1 MALKRLLWTLAFLL
15 FAATAAKA
23 APVGGLIA
31 GIAGAVFSAGA
42 VVKLAI
48 GLAINVGLSLY
59 QQAKAR
65 REARKNQQSTG
76 GVRLSIQ
83 MGESN
88 PRSYLIGTRATA
100 GSRAYINNWGEE
112 ENTPNAYITEV
123 VALSCLPSFA
133 GPLGLESV
141 WFGDTLA
148 AVLWNEPHPD
158 GRGYPVAQYRK
169 NGVDYLWIKYLDG
182 SQTTADSFLLSRF
195 SGRADRPY
203 RDTMIGRGC
212 QIVIVTAR
220 RHEELFRNG
229 FPQGL
234 YQPRPMRLY
243 DLRKDSSVGGNGSHR
258 WHDPSTWESS
268 NNLPL
273 MIYNIA
279 RGIYYNGR
287 WVHGGRNFSSYRFP
301 VSSWIAALN
310 EADRNMGGGRR
321 QFQGGLEVSVDR
333 DGLDVIEELRL
344 GCSGRLAEI
353 GGRIKML
360 IGAPGAAVYSFTDR
374 EIVVTDDQDFE
385 PFPTLAATHNTI
397 TGVYPEPAQRW
408 ADKDAPEQSSP
419 ELLARDGGERL
430 AVSFRFDAV
439 FLSAQVQSLTSAMI
453 LDEQRWRTHE
463 LTLPPNA
470 AALEPND
477 PVAWSSDENGYSDK
491 KFLVV
496 RAVPLPGRL
505 QRVVI
510 KEIDPSDYDPPSII
524 VPPVIGWMGPV
535 AVPPQPMYGWQVF
548 PATLPDANGNPRYP
562 TIEVRSAPNQDDVSH
577 VRVQVKLTATDALV
591 FDSGDSTVIYEPP
604 YKWILNAVLAANAD
618 YQARGKFV
626 PKSTRETEWGDW
638 LPVRTP
644 SVDYSDVTVGLG
656 QVRDDVK
663 DTITRLNQDMDNLFQ
678 KVEDIAVALTLEGT
692 ASQIDRQELRAAA
705 GGALA
710 AIVEERR
717 IRVSNE
723 EAAAQQFTSISAR
736 FDTGDALLAA
746 AEARITEESTVRAT
760 KDEALAQ
767 NLTVVSAEIGD
778 AKAKIVEEQLARTT
792 ADEAI
797 ARTVTQ
803 VTAEVGQARAD
814 VIEEREARVN
824 ADGALASSIEG
835 VQVALGDATAQGYF
849 AMKAT
854 TVGDTLASVEFG
866 VRAQKDA
873 QTALGAFLLQIVN
886 QGGMLKAQEIHYAD
900 RFILVAPDGTG
911 GQGVFTFGEEGAK
924 LAIADIGRIYAGVIG
939 GRNGKLEIDVVN
951 GTIVV
956 RS

>member
-1 MALKRLLWTLAFLL
+1 MALKRLLWTLAFVLI
-15 FAATAAKA
+15 AATAAKA

-31 GIAGAVFSAGA
+31 TIAGGIFSAGA
-42 VVKLAI
+42 FVKLAI

-65 REARKNQQSTG
+65 RDARKNQQSTG
-76 GVRLSIQ
+76 GVKLSIQ

-100 GSRAYINNWGEE
+100 GGRAYINNWGEE

-123 VALSCLPSFA
+123 IALSCLPSFA
-133 GPLGLESV
+133 GPQGLEAA
-141 WFGDTLA
+141 WFGDTLGTI
-148 AVLWNEPHPD
+148 LWNEPHPD

-169 NGVDYLWIKYLDG
+169 NGTDYLWIKYLDG

-243 DLRKDSSVGGNGSHR
+243 DLRKDSSIGGNGPHR
-258 WHDPSTWESS
+258 WHDPSTWEPS
-268 NNLPL
+268 NNLPM

-279 RGIYYNGR
+279 RGVYYNGR

-310 EADRNMGGGRR
+310 EADRDVGGGRR
-321 QFQGGLEVSVDR
+321 QFQGGLEVTVDR

-344 GCSGRLAEI
+344 GCSGRLAEV
-353 GGRIKML
+353 GGRIKAL

-374 EIVVTDDQDFE
+374 EIVVTDDQDYE

-470 AALEPND
+470 APLEPND
-477 PVAWSSDENGYSDK
+477 PVAWSSEENGYSNK

-510 KEIDPSDYDPPSII
+510 KEIDPSDYNPPATII
-524 VPPVIGWMGPV
+524 PPVIGWMGPV
-535 AVPPQPMYGWQVF
+535 PVPPQPMYGWQVF

-562 TIEVRSAPNQDDVSH
+562 TIEVRCAPNQDDVSY
-577 VRVQVKLTATDALV
+577 VRVQVKLTSSDELV

-604 YKWILNAVLAANAD
+604 YKWVLNAVLAGNAD

-626 PKSTRETEWGDW
+626 PTSNRETEWGGW

-644 SVDYSDVTVGLG
+644 AIDGSDVTIGLG
-656 QVRDDVK
+656 QVREDVIDRMK
-663 DTITRLNQDMDNLFQ
+663 ELQH
-678 KVEDIAVALTLEGT
+678 
-692 ASQIDRQELRAAA
+692 QIDQLAGMVESLSLSVVTADVINQLDRDVMRSEL
-705 GGALA
+705 GGAIA
-710 AIVEERR
+710 SVI
-717 IRVSNE
+717 
-723 EAAAQQFTSISAR
+723 
-736 FDTGDALLAA
+736 
-746 AEARITEESTVRAT
+746 EESETR
-760 KDEALAQ
+760 
-767 NLTVVSAEIGD
+767 
-778 AKAKIVEEQLARTT
+778 
-792 ADEAI
+792 
-797 ARTVTQ
+797 
-803 VTAEVGQARAD
+803 VTAEGAMARRLSAVRAELAD
-814 VIEEREARVN
+814 V
-824 ADGALASSIEG
+824 LAE
-835 VQVALGDATAQGYF
+835 GYF
-849 AMKAT
+849 SMKAT
-854 TVGDTLASVEFG
+854 TEGDTLANVEFG
-866 VRAQKDA
+866 VRARKGD
-873 QTALGAFLLQIVN
+873 QTALGAFLLEIVN
-886 QGGMLKAQEIHYAD
+886 VGGVLKAQEIHYSD
-900 RFILVAPDGTG
+900 RFIIVAPNGTG
-911 GQGVFTFGEEGAK
+911 GQGVFEFDENGAK
-924 LAIADIGRIYAGVIG
+924 LAVANIGTVRAGLIDSP
-939 GRNGKLEIDVVN
+939 NGKMTIDIKN
-951 GTIVV
+951 GTLVV

>member
-15 FAATAAKA
+15 FAATAVKA

-31 GIAGAVFSAGA
+31 GLAGSILSAGTF
-42 VVKLAI
+42 VKLAI

-76 GVRLSIQ
+76 GVKLSIQ

-100 GSRAYINNWGEE
+100 GRRAYINNWGEE

-123 VALSCLPSFA
+123 VEISCLPSYA
-133 GPLGLESV
+133 GPQGMDAV
-141 WFGDTLA
+141 WFGDTA
-148 AVLWNEPHPD
+148 GTILWNEPHPD
-158 GRGYPVAQYRK
+158 GRGFPIAQYRR
-169 NGVDYLWIKYLDG
+169 NGVDYLWFKYLDG

-195 SGRADRPY
+195 AGRAERPY

-212 QIVIVTAR
+212 QIVIITAR

-243 DLRKDSSVGGNGSHR
+243 DIRKDSSVGGNGPHR
-258 WHDPSTWESS
+258 WNDPSTWESS
-268 NNLPL
+268 NNLPM

-287 WVHGGRNFSSYRFP
+287 WVHGGRNFSAYRFP
-301 VSSWIAALN
+301 VSSWIAAIN
-310 EADRNMGGGRR
+310 EADRDMGGGRR

-333 DGLDVIEELRL
+333 DSLDVIEDLRL
-344 GCSGRLAEI
+344 GCSGRLAEV
-353 GGRIKML
+353 GGRIKAL

-374 EIVVTDDQDFE
+374 EIVVTADQDYE
-385 PFPTLAATHNTI
+385 PFPTVAATHNTI

-408 ADKDAPEQSSP
+408 ADKDAAEQSSP
-419 ELLARDGGERL
+419 ELLARDDGERL

-439 FLSAQVQSLTSAMI
+439 FISAQVQSLTSTMI

-477 PVAWSSDENGYSDK
+477 PVAWSSDENGYSNK

-496 RAVPLPGRL
+496 RAIPMPGRL

-535 AVPPQPMYGWQVF
+535 PVPPQPMYGWQVF
-548 PATLPDANGNPRYP
+548 PATLPDAEGNPRYP
-562 TIEVRSAPNQDDVSH
+562 TIEVRCAPNQDDVSY
-577 VRVQVKLTATDALV
+577 VRVQVKLTATDELV

-604 YKWILNAVLAANAD
+604 YAWVLNAVLAGNAD

-626 PKSTRETEWGDW
+626 PASNRPTEWGGW
-638 LPVRTP
+638 IAVRTP
-644 SVDYSDVTVGLG
+644 NIDGSDITVGLG

-663 DTITRLNQDMDNLFQ
+663 NRIMELQHQMDQLAGIVESLSMSVATSDMDAKLDRD
-678 KVEDIAVALTLEGT
+678 VMRSELGDAVA
-692 ASQIDRQELRAAA
+692 SVID
-705 GGALA
+705 
-710 AIVEERR
+710 ERETR
-717 IRVSNE
+717 
-723 EAAAQQFTSISAR
+723 
-736 FDTGDALLAA
+736 
-746 AEARITEESTVRAT
+746 
-760 KDEALAQ
+760 
-767 NLTVVSAEIGD
+767 
-778 AKAKIVEEQLARTT
+778 
-792 ADEAI
+792 
-797 ARTVTQ
+797 
-803 VTAEVGQARAD
+803 VTAEGAMARRLSAVRAEMND
-814 VIEEREARVN
+814 VVA
-824 ADGALASSIEG
+824 EG
-835 VQVALGDATAQGYF
+835 YLS
-849 AMKAT
+849 MKAT
-854 TVGDTLASVEFG
+854 TIGDTLANVEFA
-866 VRAQKDA
+866 VRAQKGD
-873 QTALGAFLLQIVN
+873 QTALGAFILEIVN
-886 QGGMLKAQEIHYAD
+886 QGGVLKAQEIHYSD
-900 RFILVAPDGTG
+900 RFIIVAPDGSG
-911 GQGVFTFGEEGAK
+911 GQGVFTFDQNGAK
-924 LAIADIGRIYAGVIG
+924 LAVANIGTVRAAYMEGY
-939 GRNGKLEIDVVN
+939 NGKMMIDLNN
-951 GTIVV
+951 GRMRV
-956 RS
+956 RSA

>member
-15 FAATAAKA
+15 FAATAVKA

-31 GIAGAVFSAGA
+31 GLAGSILSAGTF
-42 VVKLAI
+42 VKLAI

-76 GVRLSIQ
+76 GVKLSIQ

-100 GSRAYINNWGEE
+100 GRRAYINNWGEE

-123 VALSCLPSFA
+123 VEISCLPSYA
-133 GPLGLESV
+133 GPQGLDAA
-141 WFGDTLA
+141 WFGDTA
-148 AVLWNEPHPD
+148 GTILWNEPHPD
-158 GRGYPVAQYRK
+158 GRGYPVAQYRQ
-169 NGVDYLWIKYLDG
+169 NGTDYLWVKYLDG

-195 SGRADRPY
+195 AGRAERPY

-212 QIVIVTAR
+212 QIVIITAR

-243 DLRKDSSVGGNGSHR
+243 DIRKDSSVGGNGPHR
-258 WHDPSTWESS
+258 WNDPSTWESS
-268 NNLPL
+268 NNLPM

-301 VSSWIAALN
+301 VSSWIAAIN
-310 EADRNMGGGRR
+310 EADRDMGGGRR
-321 QFQGGLEVSVDR
+321 QFQGGLEVTVDR
-333 DGLDVIEELRL
+333 DGLEVIEDLRL
-344 GCSGRLAEI
+344 GCSGRLAEV
-353 GGRIKML
+353 GGRIKAL

-374 EIVVTDDQDFE
+374 EIVVTSDQDYE
-385 PFPTLAATHNTI
+385 PFPTVAATHNTI

-408 ADKDAPEQSSP
+408 ADKDAAEQSSP
-419 ELLARDGGERL
+419 ELLARDDGERL

-439 FLSAQVQSLTSAMI
+439 FISAQVQSLTSTMI

-477 PVAWSSDENGYSDK
+477 PVAWSSDENGYSNK

-496 RAVPLPGRL
+496 RAIPMPGRL

-535 AVPPQPMYGWQVF
+535 PVPPQPMYGWQVF
-548 PATLPDANGNPRYP
+548 PATLPDAEGNPRYP
-562 TIEVRSAPNQDDVSH
+562 SIEVRCAPNQDDVSY
-577 VRVQVKLTATDALV
+577 VRVQVKLTATDGLV

-604 YKWILNAVLAANAD
+604 YAWVLNAVLAGNAD

-626 PKSTRETEWGDW
+626 PASNRPTEWGGW

-644 SVDYSDVTVGLG
+644 NIDGSDITVGLG

-663 DTITRLNQDMDNLFQ
+663 NRIMELQHQMDQLAGIVESLSMSVATSDMDAKLNIDVMRSELGG
-678 KVEDIAVALTLEGT
+678 AVA
-692 ASQIDRQELRAAA
+692 SVID
-705 GGALA
+705 
-710 AIVEERR
+710 ERETR
-717 IRVSNE
+717 
-723 EAAAQQFTSISAR
+723 
-736 FDTGDALLAA
+736 
-746 AEARITEESTVRAT
+746 
-760 KDEALAQ
+760 
-767 NLTVVSAEIGD
+767 
-778 AKAKIVEEQLARTT
+778 
-792 ADEAI
+792 
-797 ARTVTQ
+797 
-803 VTAEVGQARAD
+803 VTAEGAMARRLSAVRAEMND
-814 VIEEREARVN
+814 VVA
-824 ADGALASSIEG
+824 EG
-835 VQVALGDATAQGYF
+835 YLS
-849 AMKAT
+849 MKAT
-854 TVGDTLASVEFG
+854 TVGDTLANVEFA
-866 VRAQKDA
+866 VRAQKGD
-873 QTALGAFLLQIVN
+873 QTALGAFILEIVN
-886 QGGMLKAQEIHYAD
+886 QGGVLKAQEIHYSD
-900 RFILVAPDGTG
+900 RFIIVAPDGSG
-911 GQGVFTFGEEGAK
+911 GQGVFTFDENGAK
-924 LAIADIGRIYAGVIG
+924 LAVANIGTVRAAYMEGY
-939 GRNGKLEIDVVN
+939 NGKMMIDLNN
-951 GTIVV
+951 GRLRV
-956 RS
+956 RSS

>member
-15 FAATAAKA
+15 FAATAVKA

-31 GIAGAVFSAGA
+31 GLAGSILSAGTF
-42 VVKLAI
+42 VKLAI

-76 GVRLSIQ
+76 GVKLSIQ

-100 GSRAYINNWGEE
+100 GRRAYINNWGEE

-123 VALSCLPSFA
+123 VEISCLPSYA
-133 GPLGLESV
+133 GPQGMDAV
-141 WFGDTLA
+141 WFGDTA
-148 AVLWNEPHPD
+148 GTILWNEPHPD
-158 GRGYPVAQYRK
+158 GRGYPIAQYRR
-169 NGVDYLWIKYLDG
+169 NGVDYLWFKYLDG

-195 SGRADRPY
+195 AGRAERPY

-212 QIVIVTAR
+212 QIVIITAR

-243 DLRKDSSVGGNGSHR
+243 DIRKDSSVGGNGPHR
-258 WHDPSTWESS
+258 WNDPSTWESS
-268 NNLPL
+268 NNLPM

-301 VSSWIAALN
+301 VSSWIAAIN
-310 EADRNMGGGRR
+310 EADRDMGGGRR
-321 QFQGGLEVSVDR
+321 QFQGGLEVTVDR
-333 DGLDVIEELRL
+333 DGLEVIEDLRL
-344 GCSGRLAEI
+344 GCSGRLAEV
-353 GGRIKML
+353 GGRIKAL

-374 EIVVTDDQDFE
+374 EIVVTSDQDYE
-385 PFPTLAATHNTI
+385 PFPTVAATHNTI

-408 ADKDAPEQSSP
+408 ADKDAAEQSSP
-419 ELLARDGGERL
+419 ELLARDDGERL

-439 FLSAQVQSLTSAMI
+439 FISAQVQSLTSTMI

-477 PVAWSSDENGYSDK
+477 PVAWSSDENGYSNK

-496 RAVPLPGRL
+496 RAIPMPGRL

-535 AVPPQPMYGWQVF
+535 PVPPQPMYGWQVF
-548 PATLPDANGNPRYP
+548 PATLPDAEGNPRYP
-562 TIEVRSAPNQDDVSH
+562 SIEVRCAPNQDDVSY
-577 VRVQVKLTATDALV
+577 VRVQVKLTATDELV

-604 YKWILNAVLAANAD
+604 YAWVLNAVLAGNAD

-626 PKSTRETEWGDW
+626 PASNRPTEWGGW
-638 LPVRTP
+638 LAVRTP
-644 SVDYSDVTVGLG
+644 NIDGSDITVGLG

-663 DTITRLNQDMDNLFQ
+663 NRMKELQHQMDQLAGIVESLSMSVATSDMDAKLNIDVMRSELGG
-678 KVEDIAVALTLEGT
+678 AVASVIDERETRVTAEG
-692 ASQIDRQELRAAA
+692 AMA
-705 GGALA
+705 
-710 AIVEERR
+710 RR
-717 IRVSNE
+717 L
-723 EAAAQQFTSISAR
+723 SA
-736 FDTGDALLAA
+736 
-746 AEARITEESTVRAT
+746 VRA
-760 KDEALAQ
+760 E
-767 NLTVVSAEIGD
+767 VSGVSAE
-778 AKAKIVEEQLARTT
+778 
-792 ADEAI
+792 
-797 ARTVTQ
+797 
-803 VTAEVGQARAD
+803 
-814 VIEEREARVN
+814 
-824 ADGALASSIEG
+824 
-835 VQVALGDATAQGYF
+835 GYLS
-849 AMKAT
+849 MKAT
-854 TVGDTLASVEFG
+854 TVGDTLANVEFA
-866 VRAQKDA
+866 VRAQKGD
-873 QTALGAFLLQIVN
+873 QTALGAFILEIIN
-886 QGGMLKAQEIHYAD
+886 QGGVLKAQEIHYSD
-900 RFILVAPDGTG
+900 RFIIVAPDGSG
-911 GQGVFTFGEEGAK
+911 GQGVFTFDENGAK
-924 LAIADIGRIYAGVIG
+924 LAVANIGTVRAAYMEGY
-939 GRNGKLEIDVVN
+939 NGKMMLDLNN
-951 GTIVV
+951 GRMRV
-956 RS
+956 RSS

>member
-31 GIAGAVFSAGA
+31 TVAGAVFSAGA
-42 VVKLAI
+42 AVKLAI

-76 GVRLSIQ
+76 GVKLSIQ

-100 GSRAYINNWGEE
+100 GRRAYINNWGEE

-123 VALSCLPSFA
+123 VEISCLPSYA
-133 GPLGLESV
+133 GPQGLEAA
-141 WFGDTLA
+141 WFGDTLGTI
-148 AVLWNEPHPD
+148 LWNEPHPD
-158 GRGYPVAQYRK
+158 GRGFPVAQYRK
-169 NGVDYLWIKYLDG
+169 NGVDYFWLKYLDG

-203 RDTMIGRGC
+203 KDTMIGRGC

-243 DLRKDSSVGGNGSHR
+243 DLRKDSSVGGNGPHR
-258 WHDPSTWESS
+258 WHDPSTWEPS
-268 NNLPL
+268 NNLPM

-279 RGIYYNGR
+279 RGVYYNGR

-310 EADRNMGGGRR
+310 EADRDVGGGRR

-333 DGLDVIEELRL
+333 DGLEVIEELRL
-344 GCSGRLAEI
+344 GCSGRLAEV
-353 GGRIKML
+353 GGRMKML

-385 PFPTLAATHNTI
+385 PFPTVAATHNTI

-419 ELLARDGGERL
+419 ELVARDGGERL

-477 PVAWSSDENGYSDK
+477 PVAWSSEENGYSNK

-524 VPPVIGWMGPV
+524 VPPVIGWIGP
-535 AVPPQPMYGWQVF
+535 APVPPQPMYGWQVF

-562 TIEVRSAPNQDDVSH
+562 TIEVRCAPNQDDVSY
-577 VRVQVKLTATDALV
+577 VRVQVKLTSSDELV
-591 FDSGDSTVIYEPP
+591 FDSGDSTVIYEAP
-604 YKWILNAVLAANAD
+604 YKWVLNAVLAGNAD

-626 PKSTRETEWGDW
+626 PTSNRETEWGGW

-644 SVDYSDVTVGLG
+644 NIDSSDVTVGLG
-656 QVRDDVK
+656 QVREDVIDRMK
-663 DTITRLNQDMDNLFQ
+663 ELQH
-678 KVEDIAVALTLEGT
+678 
-692 ASQIDRQELRAAA
+692 QIDQLAGMVESLSLSVVTADIINQLDRDVIRSEL
-705 GGALA
+705 GGAIA
-710 AIVEERR
+710 SVI
-717 IRVSNE
+717 
-723 EAAAQQFTSISAR
+723 
-736 FDTGDALLAA
+736 
-746 AEARITEESTVRAT
+746 EESETR
-760 KDEALAQ
+760 
-767 NLTVVSAEIGD
+767 
-778 AKAKIVEEQLARTT
+778 
-792 ADEAI
+792 
-797 ARTVTQ
+797 
-803 VTAEVGQARAD
+803 VTAEGAMARRLSA
-814 VIEEREARVN
+814 VRAE
-824 ADGALASSIEG
+824 LANVLAE
-835 VQVALGDATAQGYF
+835 GYF
-849 AMKAT
+849 SMKANT
-854 TVGDTLASVEFG
+854 QGDNLASVEFG
-866 VRAQKDA
+866 VRAKKGD
-873 QTALGAFLLQIVN
+873 QTALGAFLLEIVN
-886 QGGMLKAQEIHYAD
+886 QGGVLKAREIHYSD

-911 GQGVFTFGEEGAK
+911 GQGVFTFGAEGAK

>member
-1 MALKRLLWTLAFLL
+1 MALKRLVWTFAFLL
-15 FAATAAKA
+15 FAATAVKA

-31 GIAGAVFSAGA
+31 GLAGSILSAGTF
-42 VVKLAI
+42 VKLAI

-76 GVRLSIQ
+76 GVKLSIQ

-100 GSRAYINNWGEE
+100 GRRAYINNWGEE

-123 VALSCLPSFA
+123 VEISCLPSYA
-133 GPLGLESV
+133 GPQGMDAV
-141 WFGDTLA
+141 WFGDTA
-148 AVLWNEPHPD
+148 GTILWNEPHPD
-158 GRGYPVAQYRK
+158 GRGFPIAQYRR
-169 NGVDYLWIKYLDG
+169 NGVDYLWFKYLDG

-195 SGRADRPY
+195 AGRAERPY

-212 QIVIVTAR
+212 QIVIITAR

-243 DLRKDSSVGGNGSHR
+243 DIRKDSSVGGNGPHR
-258 WHDPSTWESS
+258 WNDPSTWESS
-268 NNLPL
+268 NNLPM

-287 WVHGGRNFSSYRFP
+287 WVHGGRNFSAYRFP
-301 VSSWIAALN
+301 VSSWIAAIN
-310 EADRNMGGGRR
+310 EADRDMGGGRR

-333 DGLDVIEELRL
+333 DSLDVIEDLRL
-344 GCSGRLAEI
+344 GCSGRLAEV
-353 GGRIKML
+353 GGRIKAL

-374 EIVVTDDQDFE
+374 EIVVTADQDYE
-385 PFPTLAATHNTI
+385 PFPTVAATHNTI

-408 ADKDAPEQSSP
+408 ADKDAAEQSSP
-419 ELLARDGGERL
+419 ELLARDDGERL

-439 FLSAQVQSLTSAMI
+439 FISAQVQSLTSTMI

-477 PVAWSSDENGYSDK
+477 PVAWSSDENGYSNK

-496 RAVPLPGRL
+496 RAIPMPGRL

-535 AVPPQPMYGWQVF
+535 PVPPQPMYGWQVF
-548 PATLPDANGNPRYP
+548 PATLPDAEGNPRYP
-562 TIEVRSAPNQDDVSH
+562 SIEVRCAPNQDDVSY
-577 VRVQVKLTATDALV
+577 VRVQVKLTATDELV

-604 YKWILNAVLAANAD
+604 YKWVLNAVLAANAD

-626 PKSTRETEWGDW
+626 PASNRPTEFGGW

-644 SVDYSDVTVGLG
+644 NIDGSDITVGLG

-663 DTITRLNQDMDNLFQ
+663 NRIMELQHQMDQLAGIVESLSMSVATSDMDAKLDRD
-678 KVEDIAVALTLEGT
+678 VMRSELGGAVA
-692 ASQIDRQELRAAA
+692 SVID
-705 GGALA
+705 
-710 AIVEERR
+710 ERETR
-717 IRVSNE
+717 
-723 EAAAQQFTSISAR
+723 
-736 FDTGDALLAA
+736 
-746 AEARITEESTVRAT
+746 
-760 KDEALAQ
+760 
-767 NLTVVSAEIGD
+767 
-778 AKAKIVEEQLARTT
+778 
-792 ADEAI
+792 
-797 ARTVTQ
+797 
-803 VTAEVGQARAD
+803 VTAEGAMARRLSAVRAEMND
-814 VIEEREARVN
+814 VVA
-824 ADGALASSIEG
+824 EG
-835 VQVALGDATAQGYF
+835 YLS
-849 AMKAT
+849 MKAT
-854 TVGDTLASVEFG
+854 TIGDTLANVEFA
-866 VRAQKDA
+866 VRAQKGD
-873 QTALGAFLLQIVN
+873 QTALGAFTLEIVN
-886 QGGMLKAQEIHYAD
+886 QGGVLKAQEIHYSD
-900 RFILVAPDGTG
+900 RFIIVAPDGSG
-911 GQGVFTFGEEGAK
+911 GQGVFTFDENGAK
-924 LAIADIGRIYAGVIG
+924 LAVANIGTVRAAYMEGY
-939 GRNGKLEIDVVN
+939 NGKMMIDLNN
-951 GTIVV
+951 GRLRV
-956 RS
+956 RSS

>member
-15 FAATAAKA
+15 VAATAVKA

-31 GIAGAVFSAGA
+31 GLAGSILSAGTF
-42 VVKLAI
+42 VKLAI

-76 GVRLSIQ
+76 GVKLSIQ

-100 GSRAYINNWGEE
+100 GRRAYINNWGEE

-123 VALSCLPSFA
+123 VEISCLPSHA
-133 GPLGLESV
+133 GPQGLDAV
-141 WFGDTLA
+141 WFGDTA
-148 AVLWNEPHPD
+148 GTILWNEPHPD
-158 GRGYPVAQYRK
+158 GRGYPVAQYRQ
-169 NGVDYLWIKYLDG
+169 NGTDYLWIKYLDG

-195 SGRADRPY
+195 AGRAERPY

-212 QIVIVTAR
+212 QIVIITAR

-243 DLRKDSSVGGNGSHR
+243 DIRKDSSVGGNGPHR
-258 WHDPSTWESS
+258 WNDPSTWESS
-268 NNLPL
+268 NNLPM

-287 WVHGGRNFSSYRFP
+287 WVHGGRNFSAYRFP
-301 VSSWIAALN
+301 VSSWIAAIN
-310 EADRNMGGGRR
+310 EADRDMGGGRR

-333 DGLDVIEELRL
+333 DGLEVIEDLRL
-344 GCSGRLAEI
+344 GCSGRLAEV
-353 GGRIKML
+353 GGRIKAL

-374 EIVVTDDQDFE
+374 EIVVTSDQDYE
-385 PFPTLAATHNTI
+385 PFPTVAATHNTI

-408 ADKDAPEQSSP
+408 ADKDAAEQSSP
-419 ELLARDGGERL
+419 ELLARDDGERL

-439 FLSAQVQSLTSAMI
+439 FISAQVQSLTSTMI

-477 PVAWSSDENGYSDK
+477 PVAWSSDENGYSNK

-496 RAVPLPGRL
+496 RAIPMPGRL

-535 AVPPQPMYGWQVF
+535 PVPPQPMYGWQAF
-548 PATLPDANGNPRYP
+548 PATLPDAEGNPRYP
-562 TIEVRSAPNQDDVSH
+562 TIEVRCAPNQDDVSY
-577 VRVQVKLTATDALV
+577 VRVQVKLTATDELV

-604 YKWILNAVLAANAD
+604 YAWVLNAVLAGNAD

-626 PKSTRETEWGDW
+626 PASNRPTEWGGW
-638 LPVRTP
+638 IAVRTP
-644 SVDYSDVTVGLG
+644 NIDGSDITVGLG

-663 DTITRLNQDMDNLFQ
+663 NRIMELQHQMDQLAGIVESLSMSVATSDMDAKLDRD
-678 KVEDIAVALTLEGT
+678 VMRSELGDAVA
-692 ASQIDRQELRAAA
+692 SVID
-705 GGALA
+705 
-710 AIVEERR
+710 ERETR
-717 IRVSNE
+717 
-723 EAAAQQFTSISAR
+723 
-736 FDTGDALLAA
+736 
-746 AEARITEESTVRAT
+746 
-760 KDEALAQ
+760 
-767 NLTVVSAEIGD
+767 
-778 AKAKIVEEQLARTT
+778 
-792 ADEAI
+792 
-797 ARTVTQ
+797 
-803 VTAEVGQARAD
+803 VTAEGAMARRLSAVRAEMND
-814 VIEEREARVN
+814 VVA
-824 ADGALASSIEG
+824 EG
-835 VQVALGDATAQGYF
+835 YLS
-849 AMKAT
+849 MKAT
-854 TVGDTLASVEFG
+854 TIGDTLANVEFA
-866 VRAQKDA
+866 VRAQKGD
-873 QTALGAFLLQIVN
+873 QTALGAFILEIVN
-886 QGGMLKAQEIHYAD
+886 QGGVLKAQEIHYSD
-900 RFILVAPDGTG
+900 RFIIVAPDGSG
-911 GQGVFTFGEEGAK
+911 GQGVFTFDEDGAK
-924 LAIADIGRIYAGVIG
+924 LAVANIGTVRAGLIEGNNGKMTIDIKNGRIRI
-939 GRNGKLEIDVVN
+939 
-951 GTIVV
+951 

>member
-1 MALKRLLWTLAFLL
+1 MRSASSTANASSFSAKPESARSICSTLPCASRWVRMALKRLLWTLAFLL
-15 FAATAAKA
+15 FAATAVKA

-31 GIAGAVFSAGA
+31 GLAGSILSAGTF
-42 VVKLAI
+42 VKLAI

-76 GVRLSIQ
+76 GVKLSIQ

-100 GSRAYINNWGEE
+100 GRRAYINNWGEE

-123 VALSCLPSFA
+123 VEISCLPSYA
-133 GPLGLESV
+133 GPQGMDAV
-141 WFGDTLA
+141 WFGDTA
-148 AVLWNEPHPD
+148 GTILWNEPHPD
-158 GRGYPVAQYRK
+158 GRGFPIAQYRR
-169 NGVDYLWIKYLDG
+169 NGVDYLWFKYLDG

-195 SGRADRPY
+195 AGRAERPY

-243 DLRKDSSVGGNGSHR
+243 DIRKDSSVGGNGPHR
-258 WHDPSTWESS
+258 WNDPSTWESS
-268 NNLPL
+268 NNLPM

-287 WVHGGRNFSSYRFP
+287 WVHGGRNFSAYRFP
-301 VSSWIAALN
+301 VSSWIAAIN
-310 EADRNMGGGRR
+310 EADRDMGGGRR

-333 DGLDVIEELRL
+333 DSLDVIEDLRL
-344 GCSGRLAEI
+344 GCSGRLAEV
-353 GGRIKML
+353 GGRIKAL

-374 EIVVTDDQDFE
+374 EIVVTADQDYE
-385 PFPTLAATHNTI
+385 PFPTVAATHNTI

-408 ADKDAPEQSSP
+408 ADKDAAEQSSP
-419 ELLARDGGERL
+419 ELLARDDGERL

-439 FLSAQVQSLTSAMI
+439 FISAQVQSLTSTMI

-477 PVAWSSDENGYSDK
+477 PVAWSSDENGYSNK

-496 RAVPLPGRL
+496 RAIPMPGRL

-535 AVPPQPMYGWQVF
+535 PVPPQPMYGWQVF
-548 PATLPDANGNPRYP
+548 PATLPDAEGNPRYP
-562 TIEVRSAPNQDDVSH
+562 TIEVRCAPNQDDVSY
-577 VRVQVKLTATDALV
+577 VRVQVKLTATDELV

-604 YKWILNAVLAANAD
+604 YAWVLNAVLAGNAD

-626 PKSTRETEWGDW
+626 PASNRSTEWGGW

-644 SVDYSDVTVGLG
+644 NIDGSDITVGLG

-663 DTITRLNQDMDNLFQ
+663 NRMKELQHQMDQLAGIVESLSMSVATSDMDAKLDRD
-678 KVEDIAVALTLEGT
+678 VMRSELGGAVA
-692 ASQIDRQELRAAA
+692 SVID
-705 GGALA
+705 
-710 AIVEERR
+710 ERETR
-717 IRVSNE
+717 
-723 EAAAQQFTSISAR
+723 
-736 FDTGDALLAA
+736 
-746 AEARITEESTVRAT
+746 
-760 KDEALAQ
+760 
-767 NLTVVSAEIGD
+767 
-778 AKAKIVEEQLARTT
+778 
-792 ADEAI
+792 
-797 ARTVTQ
+797 
-803 VTAEVGQARAD
+803 VTAEGAMARRLSAVRAEMND
-814 VIEEREARVN
+814 VVA
-824 ADGALASSIEG
+824 EG
-835 VQVALGDATAQGYF
+835 YLS
-849 AMKAT
+849 MKAT
-854 TVGDTLASVEFG
+854 TIGDTLANVEFA
-866 VRAQKDA
+866 VRAQKGD
-873 QTALGAFLLQIVN
+873 QTALGAFILEIVN
-886 QGGMLKAQEIHYAD
+886 QGGVLKAQEIHYSD
-900 RFILVAPDGTG
+900 RFIIVAPDGSG
-911 GQGVFTFGEEGAK
+911 GQGVFTFDENGAK
-924 LAIADIGRIYAGVIG
+924 LAVANIGTVRAAYMEGY
-939 GRNGKLEIDVVN
+939 NGKMMLDLNN
-951 GTIVV
+951 GRMRV
-956 RS
+956 RSA